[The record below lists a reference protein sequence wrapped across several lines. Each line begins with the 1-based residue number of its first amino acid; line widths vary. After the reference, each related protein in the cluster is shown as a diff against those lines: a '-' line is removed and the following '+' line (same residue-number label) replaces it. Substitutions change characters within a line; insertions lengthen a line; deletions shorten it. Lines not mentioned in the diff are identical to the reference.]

1 MSGRVTSASGSA
13 SNGVTVLI
21 AGKPASTRTAEGALP
36 GAVPVPG
43 GTERPYGA
51 SYTKRTVTD
60 SSGRYEANGLP
71 PGSLAVVAIRRG
83 ARIPVQRFQTREGDS
98 VTANFVL
105 PD

>member
-1 MSGRVTSASGSA
+1 M
-13 SNGVTVLI
+13 
-21 AGKPASTRTAEGALP
+21 
-36 GAVPVPG
+36 PG

-60 SSGRYEANGLP
+60 SSGRYEAKGLP

-83 ARIPVQRFQTREGDS
+83 VRIPVQRFQTIEGDS
-98 VTANFVL
+98 VTADFVL